1 MTTLQT
7 NFKFSPPPSL
17 KPKHQ
22 MTSIKVSKPSLSNL
36 SIILT
41 SLEFTLTLTLKMFAS
56 LSGIFFHFNQAES
69 SLEQKKPWN
78 CNNNIDIN
86 KIDNGNNITNFIDNY
101 NNINNI
107 NDNNSMDNNNT
118 ESRNDYNKAE
128 MTTTIQKTEMITTAL
143 TATIQKWKHHSR
155 NDDSNNNVKNSNDD
169 NLWKFSS
176 SKKEKNLNLC
186 FWATLT
192 QIA

>member
-1 MTTLQT
+1 
-7 NFKFSPPPSL
+7 
-17 KPKHQ
+17 

-41 SLEFTLTLTLKMFAS
+41 SLEFTLTLTSKMFAS
-56 LSGIFFHFNQAES
+56 LSGICFHFNQAES

-118 ESRNDYNKAE
+118 ESRYDYNKAE